1 MDVPFDSS
9 PSHPLSL
16 PHVKREAAALVVKV
30 QAGVAAPAEGLVA
43 LRTGLGRDSIAQH
56 TQIGHR

>member
-1 MDVPFDSS
+1 MHKSFNSS
-9 PSHPLSL
+9 PSHPFSLS
-16 PHVKREAAALVVKV
+16 HVKREAAALVVKV

-43 LRTGLGRDSIAQH
+43 LRTGLGRDSVAKH